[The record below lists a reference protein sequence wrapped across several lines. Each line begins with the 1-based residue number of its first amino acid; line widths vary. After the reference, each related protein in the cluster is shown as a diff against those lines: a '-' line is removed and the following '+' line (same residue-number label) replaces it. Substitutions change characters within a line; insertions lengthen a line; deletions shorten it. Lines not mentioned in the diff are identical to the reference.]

1 MQKRE
6 RKGKKDNARIISD
19 IDKERNNKH
28 VFFLFFFVGTF
39 SPGPA
44 SPTLDN
50 QFMKRNVLMPVPK
63 AKESSSST
71 RPGLFVLLFYF
82 WTVWAQFARVSS
94 STLHRCWCISIEKT
108 AIVTFFPKFYDVL
121 NRCLEG
127 ISSNSRCDSIYGNGS
142 RWYFVKAMD
151 SCEG

>member
-6 RKGKKDNARIISD
+6 RKGKKNNARIISD
-19 IDKERNNKH
+19 IDKERNNKY
-28 VFFLFFFVGTF
+28 VSFFFFFVGTF

-50 QFMKRNVLMPVPK
+50 QFMKRNVLMPVSE

-71 RPGLFVLLFYF
+71 RPGLFVLLVFF
-82 WTVWAQFARVSS
+82 WTVLAQFARVSS
-94 STLHRCWCISIEKT
+94 STLDRCWCISIEKT

-127 ISSNSRCDSIYGNGS
+127 ISSNSRYDSIYGNGS
-142 RWYFVKAMD
+142 R
-151 SCEG
+151 